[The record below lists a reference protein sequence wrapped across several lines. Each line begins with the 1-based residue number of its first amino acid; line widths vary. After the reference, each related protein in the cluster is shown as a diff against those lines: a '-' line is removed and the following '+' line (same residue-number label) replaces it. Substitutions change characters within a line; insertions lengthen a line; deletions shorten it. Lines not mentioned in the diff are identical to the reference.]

1 MFNTVNLKK
10 ISAAFAI
17 CATLWGCGTQ
27 NQQPPSTQTEQAALF
42 GRWNLVRVDKV
53 TTEGEH
59 RTCSETSVGEEQQ
72 RDWLTFTLFFGTLEL
87 NSDEL
92 VLNRGGRKMMR
103 PRMDWEQTTFDLLSK
118 TYKVHLINGQLHLQ
132 ATDHSITF
140 IYNRS
145 LGA

>member
-1 MFNTVNLKK
+1 M
-10 ISAAFAI
+10 
-17 CATLWGCGTQ
+17 
-27 NQQPPSTQTEQAALF
+27 
-42 GRWNLVRVDKV
+42 RVDSL
-53 TTEGEH
+53 TAEGEH

-72 RDWLTFTLFFGTLEL
+72 SWLNFTLFFGTLEL

-103 PRMDWEQTTFDLLSK
+103 PRMDWSQTTFDLFSK

-132 ATDHSITF
+132 AKDHSITF
-140 IYNRS
+140 IYNRG